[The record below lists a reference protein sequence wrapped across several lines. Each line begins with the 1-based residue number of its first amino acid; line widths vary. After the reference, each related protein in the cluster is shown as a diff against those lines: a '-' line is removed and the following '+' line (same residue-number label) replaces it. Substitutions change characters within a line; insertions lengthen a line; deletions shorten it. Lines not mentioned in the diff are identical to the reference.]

1 MVTAVATLHIS
12 ESEKLYG
19 KIIVFK
25 LPSIQNQLRET
36 HDGHSKS
43 TMPSAG

>member
-19 KIIVFK
+19 KSIVFK

-36 HDGHSKS
+36 HPGQSKS